1 MKVFYIILTAIYL
14 GWLVWYGGSG
24 NPLTIEE
31 ASYFKD
37 QMTQSGEIYK
47 KDVTEPLMYMDHLIE
62 SDDGNEF
69 IMVNL
74 IKFRAIA
81 TYPPG
86 SQWAGETDPGL
97 ADSRYGEAILP
108 LLLKRASLPILTSS
122 VNGKFI
128 NDGGDNEWDMVALV
142 RYRSVRDML
151 DMMLE
156 MSTMDIID
164 HKWAA
169 IERTHVFPVK
179 PRLSLISLRLILAM
193 ILVLI
198 AVFTTYLL
206 NLKKSKNLIA
216 HEVKGK
222 NK

>member
-1 MKVFYIILTAIYL
+1 M
-14 GWLVWYGGSG
+14 
-24 NPLTIEE
+24 
-31 ASYFKD
+31 
-37 QMTQSGEIYK
+37 MQSGELYN
-47 KDVTEPLMYMDHLIE
+47 KDVTDPLKYMDSLIE
-62 SDDGNEF
+62 GDDGDEF

-81 TYPPG
+81 TYPSG
-86 SQWAGETDPGL
+86 SQWVDDTDPML
-97 ADSRYGEAILP
+97 ADSRYGEAVLP
-108 LLLKRASLPILTSS
+108 MLLERGSLPILTSS

-128 NDGGDNEWDMVALV
+128 NDGGDNEWDVVALV

-193 ILVLI
+193 TLVLI

-206 NLKKSKNLIA
+206 NLKRSKNLIA
-216 HEVKGK
+216 DQVIGK

>member
-1 MKVFYIILTAIYL
+1 M
-14 GWLVWYGGSG
+14 
-24 NPLTIEE
+24 
-31 ASYFKD
+31 
-37 QMTQSGEIYK
+37 MQSGELYN
-47 KDVTEPLMYMDHLIE
+47 KDVTDPLEYMDSLIKG
-62 SDDGNEF
+62 DDGDEF

-81 TYPPG
+81 AYPSG
-86 SQWAGETDPGL
+86 SQWVDDTDPIL
-97 ADSRYGEAILP
+97 ADSRYGEAVLP
-108 LLLKRASLPILTSS
+108 MLLKRGSLPILTSS

-128 NDGGDNEWDMVALV
+128 NDGDDNEWDMVSLV

-156 MSTMDIID
+156 MSKMDIID

-206 NLKKSKNLIA
+206 NLKRSKNLITDQ
-216 HEVKGK
+216 VIGK

>member
-1 MKVFYIILTAIYL
+1 
-14 GWLVWYGGSG
+14 
-24 NPLTIEE
+24 
-31 ASYFKD
+31 
-37 QMTQSGEIYK
+37 
-47 KDVTEPLMYMDHLIE
+47 MDSLIE
-62 SDDGNEF
+62 GDDGDEF

-81 TYPPG
+81 TYPSG
-86 SQWAGETDPGL
+86 SPWADETDPML
-97 ADSRYGEAILP
+97 ANSRYSEAILP

-142 RYRSVRDML
+142 RYRSVRDMVG
-151 DMMLE
+151 MMLE
-156 MSTMDIID
+156 MSTMDITD

-169 IERTHVFPVK
+169 IEMTQVFPVK

-206 NLKKSKNLIA
+206 NLKKSKNLITD
-216 HEVKGK
+216 EVIGK